1 MAKRRIESLSRS
13 SNPDAE
19 SLALR
24 LAIGYQ
30 RIDDARANGLDTT
43 ALEEF
48 WLTLLHQYEAA
59 YDEVAVAA

>member
-1 MAKRRIESLSRS
+1 MATRQIDNQSIN
-13 SNPDAE
+13 SNSDAE

-24 LAIGYQ
+24 LSIGYQ
-30 RIDDARANGLDTT
+30 RIDDARAAGLDTS

-59 YDEVAVAA
+59 YNDVAVAA

>member
-1 MAKRRIESLSRS
+1 MAKRRIESLPRR
-13 SNPDAE
+13 SNPNAE

>member
-1 MAKRRIESLSRS
+1 MAKRRLESRS
-13 SNPDAE
+13 RNFNSDTE

-59 YDEVAVAA
+59 YNEVAVAA

>member
-1 MAKRRIESLSRS
+1 MAKRRLEPRSRNS
-13 SNPDAE
+13 SSDTE

>member
-1 MAKRRIESLSRS
+1 MARRQIDTQTRTS
-13 SNPDAE
+13 SPDAE

-24 LAIGYQ
+24 LSIGYQ
-30 RIDDARANGLDTT
+30 RIDDARAAGLDTT

-59 YDEVAVAA
+59 YNDVAVAA